1 MKFKRHSNLFVHFLN
16 LLLTI
21 TFLTSCD
28 NITNYK
34 LNVSYNY
41 SSTTYLNI
49 SAEEIVNK
57 LENNQNFALF
67 VSNPNCSSCRT
78 VDENLTKYIQE
89 KHTTIYKYEY
99 NQMSYSY
106 LNEEYPNIFS
116 FDYVSP
122 NILLFNNKNYYSLP
136 YSSMMEYKNL
146 KATLNGRI
154 KNNNSYTLI
163 TKEEYLSFLDN
174 NKNLVIFTYDNR
186 EYMDYFNLI
195 QNQILA
201 SKKNTL
207 LLNLNNI
214 EDELLNY
221 LQSEL
226 TTVSEYLLINKKDNH
241 FEIYEYD
248 KENNIDQIINDF
260 YLN

>member
-1 MKFKRHSNLFVHFLN
+1 
-16 LLLTI
+16 
-21 TFLTSCD
+21 
-28 NITNYK
+28 
-34 LNVSYNY
+34 
-41 SSTTYLNI
+41 
-49 SAEEIVNK
+49 
-57 LENNQNFALF
+57 
-67 VSNPNCSSCRT
+67 
-78 VDENLTKYIQE
+78 
-89 KHTTIYKYEY
+89 
-99 NQMSYSY
+99 
-106 LNEEYPNIFS
+106 
-116 FDYVSP
+116 
-122 NILLFNNKNYYSLP
+122 
-136 YSSMMEYKNL
+136 
-146 KATLNGRI
+146 
-154 KNNNSYTLI
+154 
-163 TKEEYLSFLDN
+163 
-174 NKNLVIFTYDNR
+174 
-186 EYMDYFNLI
+186 MDYFNLI